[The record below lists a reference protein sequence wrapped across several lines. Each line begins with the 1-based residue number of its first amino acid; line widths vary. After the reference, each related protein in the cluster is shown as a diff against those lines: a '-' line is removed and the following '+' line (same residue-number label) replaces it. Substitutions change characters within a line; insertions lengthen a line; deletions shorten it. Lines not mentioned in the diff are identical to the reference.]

1 MRRYLVYIIL
11 GIALGLAI
19 IAAIVFA
26 RPYTLRGSVLMPP
39 VPAPEISLTA
49 GDGSPWRL
57 SDHKGQVV
65 MIFFGYTTC
74 PDVCPATLGEMQ
86 ALREQLGEKLAR
98 DVQVVFITVD
108 PQRDT
113 PERLAKY
120 VTAFDPTFTGL
131 SGTEEAL
138 QPIWSAYGVYRE
150 IRPNASGA
158 TYLVDH
164 TARTYVI
171 DRAGNLRL
179 SYSFGTPLDDLLQDT
194 KFLLKEKVQP

>member
-26 RPYTLRGSVLMPP
+26 RPYTLRGSVLVPP

-138 QPIWSAYGVYRE
+138 QPVWSAYGVYRE